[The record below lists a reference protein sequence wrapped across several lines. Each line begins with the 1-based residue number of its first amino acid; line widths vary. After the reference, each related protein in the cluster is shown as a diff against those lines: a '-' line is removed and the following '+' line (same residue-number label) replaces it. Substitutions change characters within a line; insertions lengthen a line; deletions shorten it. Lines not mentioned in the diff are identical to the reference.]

1 MNEPNP
7 TEKKFSLLY
16 KRKPITLG
24 AELAFAV
31 VLLVFGAGLI
41 GVYSWLGE
49 PSNLFI
55 TVPLGALAVLTIL
68 LLAFLAF
75 DIVLTVVTWIPFRA
89 WVIIL
94 LLLILFVLI
103 SKR

>member
-1 MNEPNP
+1 MSE
-7 TEKKFSLLY
+7 Y
-16 KRKPITLG
+16 IKPITLG
-24 AELAFAV
+24 DELVFAV

-49 PSNLFI
+49 PDNLLI
-55 TVPLGALAVLTIL
+55 TVPLGAFTILIIL

-75 DIVLTVVTWIPFRA
+75 DIVITIATWIPFWA

-103 SKR
+103 